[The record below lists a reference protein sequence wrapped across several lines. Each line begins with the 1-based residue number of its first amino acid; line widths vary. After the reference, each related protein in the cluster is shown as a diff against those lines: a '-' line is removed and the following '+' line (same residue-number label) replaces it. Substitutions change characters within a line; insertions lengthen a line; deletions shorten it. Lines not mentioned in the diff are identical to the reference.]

1 MWSSYLAHPL
11 YFQYPLHYHYPIVI
25 FYLTHFPSL
34 RTRNA
39 CMIPCSF
46 FKQNIIIFSLR
57 NLTCNAAESIKLQL
71 FQDTLKGSVKNIS
84 ESKAL
89 IRNQLGLSKP
99 IENVTCTENGN
110 QEEEFALETLFS
122 MGNWKFD
129 GNDTENLDAVISSD
143 ASTTQNVLNF
153 AVKSQQIWDVHCLMC
168 DGESMIQNIKAF
180 KVIDLISKISY
191 MLEKLHSYFLY

>member
-1 MWSSYLAHPL
+1 MYDPL
-11 YFQYPLHYHYPIVI
+11 FFFQTKYYYFL
-25 FYLTHFPSL
+25 
-34 RTRNA
+34 
-39 CMIPCSF
+39 
-46 FKQNIIIFSLR
+46 FKKF
-57 NLTCNAAESIKLQL
+57 TCNAAESIKLQL
-71 FQDTLKGSVKNIS
+71 FQDTLIDSVKNIS

-110 QEEEFALETLFS
+110 QEEEFPLETLFS

-168 DGESMIQNIKAF
+168 DGESIIQNIKAF
-180 KVIDLISKISY
+180 NPTLSG
-191 MLEKLHSYFLY
+191 M